1 MRKVKDR
8 EAYPLQSEWGEGANA
23 NHLSRQYVQL
33 AIIPVAFTFF
43 GFVGIAVTSAGII
56 LYDGKVLW
64 NPLDLI
70 DQWTNRPA
78 AFFMSFSFALATLG
92 TNM

>member
-1 MRKVKDR
+1 M
-8 EAYPLQSEWGEGANA
+8 GEGTNA